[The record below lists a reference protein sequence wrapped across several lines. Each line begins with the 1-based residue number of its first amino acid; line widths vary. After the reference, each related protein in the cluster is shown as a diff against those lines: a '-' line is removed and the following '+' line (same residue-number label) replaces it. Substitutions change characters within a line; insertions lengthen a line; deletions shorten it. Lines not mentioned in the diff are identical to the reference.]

1 MSRRHTLA
9 VNERDKKWST
19 PRKKNG
25 LTGRVG
31 ATELEYFGAKM
42 GPIDTKKDKG
52 MVQKVGG
59 RGQKLDTGLERVV
72 DGEALERTEAGGS
85 GTGAKRDT
93 SAAR

>member
-9 VNERDKKWST
+9 FNERDWKWST

-31 ATELEYFGAKM
+31 ATELEYFRAKM
-42 GPIDTKKDKG
+42 GPIDTKKDKS
-52 MVQKVGG
+52 MVQRVGG
-59 RGQKLDTGLERVV
+59 REQKLDTGLERVV

-85 GTGAKRDT
+85 GTEAKRDT
-93 SAAR
+93 STAR